1 MLVCSIFSGW
11 HRNFFVLPVVCMW
24 KLQKYYHYIPYESK
38 DVSEVRTKRSG
49 KLLLYIFSL
58 ERTRHRVEGKKW
70 SPRTLKAL
78 SWNISLILPPTT
90 SYDPRVIKA
99 IYHYIYGFPTAL
111 HSPFTVITF
120 IHPLLLHIHST
131 FIHYWF
137 ILPPF
142 SLFPMHPYGYLL
154 GSLLGFCLEVY
165 ASQPW
170 WATAAPLWCPTTAVP
185 PQ

>member
-111 HSPFTVITF
+111 HS
-120 IHPLLLHIHST
+120 LSSRL
-131 FIHYWF
+131 F
-137 ILPPF
+137 ILCCSTYIPLSFITDLSYRPF
-142 SLFPMHPYGYLL
+142 HCFQCIHMGIY
-154 GSLLGFCLEVY
+154 
-165 ASQPW
+165 
-170 WATAAPLWCPTTAVP
+170 
-185 PQ
+185 